1 MKYVDGVM
9 CPVPTANKAAYKA
22 YAMSVA
28 EIFKAHGALTL
39 VDCWGTDVPQ
49 GKLNS
54 MHSAVISKPEETVVF
69 AWITWPSKEVRDA
82 AWEKLMQDPA
92 LSELPM
98 PFDGSRMIFGG
109 FEVLME
115 A

>member
-9 CPVPTANKAAYKA
+9 CPVPTENKAEYKT
-22 YAMSVA
+22 YALLVA
-28 EIFKAHGALTL
+28 EIFKDHGALSL
-39 VDCWGTDVPQ
+39 VDCWGDDVPQ

-54 MHSAVISKPEETVVF
+54 MRSAVLSKPEETVVF

-82 AWEKLMQDPA
+82 AWEKLMQSPELSA
-92 LSELPM
+92 LAM

-109 FEVLME
+109 FEVLLE